1 MLTNA
6 LSPQPGGYSMGDG
19 LTEQNEHTDLTPAA
33 LPVKIAEQPGAID
46 LYKFA
51 IWALAGI
58 GAVGVLGMIIVPAMG
73 RTVGDGVQTVVAI
86 AVTALAG
93 MVAGEVRNG

>member
-1 MLTNA
+1 
-6 LSPQPGGYSMGDG
+6 MGNE
-19 LTEQNEHTDLTPAA
+19 LTEHTELVQPQSV
-33 LPVKIAEQPGAID
+33 PVEILEQPGALD

-58 GAVGVLGMIIVPAMG
+58 GAVGVLGMIVVPALG

-93 MVAGEVRNG
+93 FVAGEVRNG

>member
-1 MLTNA
+1 MADEAQTEHVDIVQ
-6 LSPQPGGYSMGDG
+6 PQ
-19 LTEQNEHTDLTPAA
+19 QTPPPEI
-33 LPVKIAEQPGAID
+33 LEQPGALD

-58 GAVGVLGMIIVPAMG
+58 GAVGVLGMIVVPALG

-93 MVAGEVRNG
+93 LVAGEAGRA

>member
-1 MLTNA
+1 
-6 LSPQPGGYSMGDG
+6 MGD
-19 LTEQNEHTDLTPAA
+19 EQTEHTELVQPQSV
-33 LPVKIAEQPGAID
+33 PVEILEQPGALD

-58 GAVGVLGMIIVPAMG
+58 GAVGVLGMIVVPALG

-93 MVAGEVRNG
+93 LVAGEAGR